1 MKEKL
6 KNIFKKAARSP
17 ITAAVLLSLVLLLL
31 FFPEISLI
39 FGATFYAPMQ
49 AVIKFLKFLR
59 TFIIAV
65 AVPCLAIYVCIKAIP
80 CCISLFRQLRAL
92 RKVKR
97 ILKENKLKYD
107 IKHSLYYAGR
117 LTFGIKTKV
126 RAHRED
132 VNIVTVPTRRK
143 YAKYHFADPQRIEI
157 WVKKYM
163 AAGGRYRASVVE
175 IAGLTQKGSI
185 MLPKWENGKNYL
197 VFDRKPME
205 ITSSEHSDFKF
216 KISGD
221 KIFST
226 FEVYTLDEI
235 SKITFD

>member
-17 ITAAVLLSLVLLLL
+17 ITAVVLISLILLLL
-31 FFPEISLI
+31 FFPEISLL

-49 AVIKFLKFLR
+49 VVIKFLKFLR
-59 TFIIAV
+59 TFIIV
-65 AVPCLAIYVCIKAIP
+65 CAVPCLLFYVCIKAIP
-80 CCISLFRQLRAL
+80 CIISIFRQLKAL
-92 RKVKR
+92 RSVKR
-97 ILKENKLKYD
+97 ILKGNKLKYN

-132 VNIVTVPTRRK
+132 INIITVPTRRK
-143 YAKYHFADPQRIEI
+143 HAKYHFADPQKIEL
-157 WVKKYM
+157 WVKKYF
-163 AAGGRYRASVVE
+163 AVGGKYRASVVDL
-175 IAGLTQKGSI
+175 GDWQQKGSI
-185 MLPKWENGKNYL
+185 KLPKWEKGRNYL
-197 VFDRKPME
+197 IFDRKPME
-205 ITSSEHSDFKF
+205 ITSSEHSDLKF

-226 FEVYTLDEI
+226 FEIYTIDEI
-235 SKITFD
+235 SKINFD